1 MVKRITK
8 FLVII
13 IISIMLLSPTV
24 MGFEVQMWSKP
35 GNFVTVNNNYAGLF
49 CMNHGYRFIGG
60 TYRVYEHG
68 LVSNLTLKHDVPA
81 GGDKARLLS
90 FIIGDMQRALKYGE
104 QAQSGA
110 RVPGINPASTRNGQE
125 WQEAI
130 WYYLGTNAQQPTAY
144 ASLVQKYEAYEKIYK
159 QKDNEI
165 TIEAPNP
172 DVVVANANGMI
183 GPFTIKYPYEEKVGE
198 YTDLKITMTDSTTG
212 TSTELFNKTYKQVT
226 TNKLKKDPEGNTEF
240 KIGDTEFYFSVSE
253 ATYGKKYKFN
263 IEWNFTYYNEAEYW
277 KLTPPRTLIYYIQCD
292 TCGDRIAAWVEEA
305 FLDPNSGTYVNR
317 SGNVVL
323 DSSGNPIESMF
334 SVYGVSGA
342 GLVTKPSFSE
352 TKPILDTETGQPVSK
367 DTYPTTMNTNWY
379 EGSYMKEHH
388 LLNGGWYKQ
397 RGKIVHD
404 HIMDNATETHFE
416 TCDTF
421 RASHVL
427 FGDLKWSENGYG
439 ATYRN
444 GVCVGQYFGTPSGYY
459 NLRRR

>member
-24 MGFEVQMWSKP
+24 MGFEVQTWSKP
-35 GNFVTVNNNYAGLF
+35 NKFVTVNTNYAGLF

-68 LVSNLTLKHDVPA
+68 LVSNLTLKHDVPT
-81 GGDKARLLS
+81 GGDKTRLLS

-104 QAQSGA
+104 QAQSDA
-110 RVPGINPASTRNGQE
+110 TVPGINPASTRNGQE
-125 WQEAI
+125 WQEAV
-130 WYYLGTNAQQPTAY
+130 WYYLGNNAQDPTAY
-144 ASLVQKYEAYEKIYK
+144 SSLVQKYEAYEKIYK

-165 TIEAPNP
+165 KIEAPNP
-172 DVVVANANGMI
+172 EVVVANTNGMI
-183 GPFTIKYPYEEKVGE
+183 GPFTITYPYEEKIGE

-226 TNKLKKDPEGNTEF
+226 ENKLKKDPEGNTSFE
-240 KIGDTEFYFSVSE
+240 IGDTEFYFSLNEV
-253 ATYGKKYKFN
+253 TYG
-263 IEWNFTYYNEAEYW
+263 NEAEYW
-277 KLTPPRTLIYYIQCD
+277 KLTPPRTLIYYVECD
-292 TCGDRIAAWVEEA
+292 TCGNRIAAWVEEA
-305 FLDPNSGTYVNR
+305 YLNPDNNTYVNR
-317 SGNVVL
+317 SDSVVL
-323 DSSGNPIESMF
+323 YSNGKPNESMF
-334 SVYGVSGA
+334 SVYGISGA
-342 GLVTKPSFSE
+342 GLIERPSFAESR
-352 TKPILDTETGQPVSK
+352 PILDTQTGQPVSR
-367 DTYPTTMNTNWY
+367 DVYPTTMNTNWY

-388 LLNGGWYKQ
+388 LLDGGWFRQ
-397 RGKIVHD
+397 SGKIVHD

-427 FGDLKWSENGYG
+427 FGDLKWTENGYG

-444 GVCVGQYFGTPSGYY
+444 GVCVGQYFGTPSGHY